1 MADDELSDSYIKRL
15 QNLGPYK
22 GKSPDEIREL
32 VRLKRAAGLKPT
44 TNKSEKAY
52 DARFKDKFDA
62 LKQEFAVDLNDS
74 NDVEALNNLVRLLI
88 QSENVDRDIR
98 SIQEMEG
105 TKSKD
110 DIMVLKNLGDFQRN
124 LNMSVADV
132 QEKLG
137 ITRKARKEKSVDDVP
152 QWIDSVL
159 QKSVEFFNRKTI
171 TVECPKCEIELIR
184 YWLNFPDLVSIAEF
198 STECPHCGEIIRY
211 AR

>member
-44 TNKSEKAY
+44 TNKAEKAY

-74 NDVEALNNLVRLLI
+74 NDVEALNNLVRLII

-98 SIQEMEG
+98 SIQEMDNS
-105 TKSKD
+105 KSKD

-124 LNMSVADV
+124 LNMSIADV

-137 ITRKARKEKSVDDVP
+137 ITRKARKEKAVDDIP

-159 QKSVEFFNRKTI
+159 QKSVEFFNRKTL

-184 YWLNFPDLVSIAEF
+184 YWLNFPDLVSIIEF

-211 AR
+211 NR